1 MASERHN
8 FIVSAITRK
17 MRSNGFEIIYLDGKP
32 QDIGTKRFDI
42 PPKIINHKPDIV
54 GEKDGLYF
62 CIGEAKTWNDIHSDR
77 TKNQIVDFLEIVRQN
92 SGNRLI
98 LGIPLNAKDDLERLL
113 VKLGVA
119 SQEQLEF
126 VYIPEV
132 LLPYEEDI

>member
-1 MASERHN
+1 
-8 FIVSAITRK
+8 VSAITRK

-62 CIGEAKTWNDIHSDR
+62 CIGEAKTWNDIHSNR

-113 VKLGVA
+113 VKLRVA
-119 SQEQLEF
+119 SQE
-126 VYIPEV
+126 
-132 LLPYEEDI
+132 